1 MQEIRDE
8 YLTVADKSEG
18 LYKEKGSKFIALCFP
33 VSNEEEIHSILDK
46 LRKEYHDARHHCY
59 AYRLGVNDDRYRMN
73 DDGEPGGSA
82 GRPIFGQILSNDLT
96 DVLIVVIRYF
106 GGIKLGMGGLAAAY
120 KAASKES
127 IENANIIKKIITKKI
142 TICFEYPLM
151 NEVMRTIKEHGLRIV
166 NQAFTT
172 DCRVTLEAR
181 VKQYNLL
188 VSIFGK
194 IHGVKIE

>member
-18 LYKEKGSKFIALCFP
+18 LYKEKGSKFIALCYP
-33 VSNEEEIHSILDK
+33 VDTEEDVHNILDK

-59 AYRLGVNDDRYRMN
+59 AYRLGVNNDRYRMN

-82 GRPIFGQILSNDLT
+82 GRPIYGQILSNDLT
-96 DVLIVVIRYF
+96 NILIVVIRYF

-120 KAASKES
+120 KAATNES
-127 IENANIIKKIITKKI
+127 IENACIIKKIITENI
-142 TICFEYPLM
+142 TLSFNYPLM
-151 NEVMRTIKEHGLRIV
+151 NEVMRIIKEHSLNIAYQLFTDTCRITV
-166 NQAFTT
+166 SV
-172 DCRVTLEAR
+172 RL
-181 VKQYNLL
+181 KQYQKT